1 MDKFPFYE
9 VFPMSTNMPSI
20 TAIARYSIAALGLLS
35 LPVHAQ
41 LTPEWISTLPV
52 GGSLSSGIGGYVVD
66 EAGIAYLTGTI
77 ASGYG
82 PFGIDVVTA
91 AIGPNGSLLWQTT
104 YDGPENGF
112 DQASAIA
119 LGPDGALYVSGDTQ
133 GPDFY
138 ANVLL
143 LKYDAATGA
152 LLDSVVWSTGPTT
165 SEYGG
170 SVAVDALGGVYV
182 VGGTGGDG
190 TDALILKFSAAC
202 ELQWKRTWDGAAV
215 EPYSLDSAL
224 SVLIDPN
231 GDVIVLIH
239 GVTGSNQPDFVV
251 VKYAPATG
259 ATIWTASWGDNGG
272 DTPRD
277 IELDA
282 AGDIYVAGTSGFFE
296 TAAFSIVRLRNTD
309 GAVLWY
315 AYDTFANHASTRAL
329 TLDGQGGVYVTGTV
343 DPDTDE
349 SNDNDNIYT
358 FKRSTDG
365 ALLWTHLYGGSAK
378 WQRDEPSDVVADP
391 AGHVFVGGYT
401 NSPPYVA
408 DTITL
413 VLDAQSGVEV
423 DRHIIPGGPG
433 LTAESGFM
441 AFDANYNL
449 LNGATTLDY
458 DTGGAWISLVKFT
471 TLAST
476 PYQLDLPQFDAG
488 SVATFAVKHAT
499 PLQTQF
505 LGYSVTGTAAIPF
518 PVLDV
523 TLGLAN
529 PFLLVYGAA
538 DGAGSYSV
546 DIPVPAGIGGLTVW
560 FQAVQMSGATPVVK
574 RTIQ

>member
-1 MDKFPFYE
+1 
-9 VFPMSTNMPSI
+9 MSTTMSPI
-20 TAIARYSIAALGLLS
+20 TAIAACSFAALSFLAF
-35 LPVHAQ
+35 PVHAQ
-41 LTPEWISTLPV
+41 LTPEWITSIPAGT
-52 GGSLSSGIGGYVVD
+52 SLSSGIGEYVVD
-66 EAGIAYLTGTI
+66 EAGITYVTGTTTT
-77 ASGYG
+77 SPFG
-82 PFGIDVVTA
+82 PFNEDVVTA
-91 AIGPNGSLLWQTT
+91 AIGPNGTLLWQTV
-104 YDGPENGF
+104 YNGPMNSF
-112 DQASAIA
+112 DQAFGIA
-119 LGPDGALYVSGDTQ
+119 LGPGGVLYVTGDTA

-138 ANVLL
+138 ASVLL
-143 LKYDAATGA
+143 LKYDAATGT
-152 LLDSVVWSTGPTT
+152 LLDSAIFSSGPFT

-182 VGGTGGDG
+182 AGGTGGDG
-190 TDALILKFSAAC
+190 TDALIMKFDAGC
-202 ELQWKRTWDGAAV
+202 ELLWKRTWDGAAF

-224 SVLIDPN
+224 SVRIDPK

-259 ATIWTASWGDNGG
+259 TPIWTAMWGDNGG
-272 DTPRD
+272 DTPREM
-277 IELDA
+277 ELDA
-282 AGDIYVAGTSGFFE
+282 NGDIYVAGTSGFFQS
-296 TAAFSIVRLRNTD
+296 AVFSAIRLRGTD
-309 GAVLWY
+309 GGLMWQ
-315 AYDTFANHASTRAL
+315 AYDFFAYHASTRGLA
-329 TLDGQGGVYVTGTV
+329 LDGLDGVYVTGTV

-358 FKRSTDG
+358 FKLGTDG
-365 ALLWTHLYGGSAK
+365 AKLWTHLYGGTAK
-378 WQRDEPSDVVADP
+378 YQRDEPSDVVADP

-413 VLDAQSGVEV
+413 VLDAQLGVEV

-433 LTAESGFM
+433 LTAESGLM
-441 AFDANYNL
+441 AFDADYNL

-458 DTGGAWISLVKFT
+458 GTGGVWISLVKFT

-476 PYQLDLPQFDAG
+476 PYQLNLPQLHAG
-488 SVATFAVKHAT
+488 SGATFVVKHAT
-499 PLQTQF
+499 PLQPQF

-518 PVLDV
+518 PVLNV

-529 PFLLVYGAA
+529 PFLLVSGLA

-546 DIPVPAGIGGLTVW
+546 GLPVPAGSGGLTVW